1 MAEEL
6 WLNYFNRYL
15 LEQGVITENEYAR
28 MADLILKET
37 RKARAKKK
45 RKAVAIT
52 TAVGA
57 AAFAYFTKTGRRLLL
72 ENITV
77 SQSLAPHIR
86 LCYNVIERS

>member
-37 RKARAKKK
+37 RKARAKKE
-45 RKAVAIT
+45 A
-52 TAVGA
+52 
-57 AAFAYFTKTGRRLLL
+57 
-72 ENITV
+72 
-77 SQSLAPHIR
+77 
-86 LCYNVIERS
+86 